1 MVAIPSRITDQDIRI
16 VAKFRYLGRFPRLS
30 YYHKKTCMPLM
41 SSSQPMIGMTGKKS
55 FEDLGI
61 LNATLSQGNRG
72 LIVDT
77 RTAALAQSHLTKG
90 SI

>member
-1 MVAIPSRITDQDIRI
+1 
-16 VAKFRYLGRFPRLS
+16 
-30 YYHKKTCMPLM
+30 
-41 SSSQPMIGMTGKKS
+41 MIGMTGKKS